1 VSLGAVLT
9 VIAGLAGLASARA
22 PRLTLGTVCIGAVT
36 ATLLALATAKIG
48 ADRSFLFKVFL
59 LAVLVRTT
67 LAVTTYHLL
76 PYGFF
81 APDELGYRGMGSDLA
96 ASGLPD
102 PASVVRGAA
111 GWYYLNAVLAYFFA
125 QDAQLLARLW
135 NCGVGAV
142 VPILCYRLTNSLGG
156 PAAGRV
162 TAVLTAFC
170 PSLVLW
176 SSLNLKDTDTQV
188 LLLGIMLLSLSLSLQ
203 RSWKPGY
210 LLLMGP
216 MLVLLASL
224 RQYLLIPLLTSILV
238 AQMVVRRGVLANLSV
253 VVIVGGL
260 LVVPLTLSLPD
271 LAEWSPR
278 LTNVENVNAFRT
290 GFASGAG
297 SVFLSDTS
305 FTSPLQLVAFLPS
318 GLLFFFLGPF
328 PWNSGSLLQ
337 QLATPEML
345 LYYVSLPFMAIG
357 LRRAIRRHPSQVI
370 PLLTFSAIVAISY
383 SLTLTNFGTLFRFRD
398 QLLLIMLC
406 FAGVGLRGHDR
417 RERPAPAEPR
427 TAQLLAR
434 AGSSSL
440 K

>member
-1 VSLGAVLT
+1 VFLGAVLA
-9 VIAGLAGLASARA
+9 VVAGLAGVASAGA
-22 PRLTLGTVCIGAVT
+22 PRLTLGAVSIGAIT
-36 ATLLALATAKIG
+36 ATLFGLATAKVG
-48 ADRSFLFKVFL
+48 PDRSFLFKIFL
-59 LAVLVRTT
+59 LAVLVRVAV
-67 LAVTTYHLL
+67 AVTSYHLL

-81 APDELGYRGMGSDLA
+81 APDELGYTGMGSDVA
-96 ASGLPD
+96 ATGLPD
-102 PASVVRGAA
+102 PATVVRGAW
-111 GWYYLNAVLAYFFA
+111 GWYYLNAVLSYFFA

-135 NCGVGAV
+135 NCGVGAL

-176 SSLNLKDTDTQV
+176 SSLNLKDTDTQI
-188 LLLGIMLLSLSLSLQ
+188 LLLGIMLLSLSLQ
-203 RSWKPGY
+203 RRWSPGY
-210 LLLMGP
+210 LLSMAP
-216 MLVLLASL
+216 MLVLLAAL
-224 RQYLLIPLLTSILV
+224 RQYLLIPLLASILV
-238 AQMVVRRGVLANLSV
+238 AQLVVRRDVVSNLSV
-253 VVIVGGL
+253 VVILGGL
-260 LVVPLTLSLPD
+260 LVVPLTLSLPN

-297 SVFLSDTS
+297 SVYLSDTS
-305 FTSPLQLVAFLPS
+305 FTSPVQLVAFLPS

-345 LYYVSLPFMAIG
+345 LYYGLLPFMAIG
-357 LRRAIRRHPSQVI
+357 LRRAIRKHPSQVI
-370 PLLTFSAIVAISY
+370 PLLTFSAIVAVSY

-406 FAGVGLRGHDR
+406 FAGIGLRGHAR
-417 RERPAPAEPR
+417 RQRPAPAEPR
-427 TAQLLAR
+427 TAQLLAG

-440 K
+440 R